1 MKIYIIN
8 LKRRLDRKK
17 YMLNQLEEYGITN
30 FEFIDAVDG
39 DELTDFQIKKECNF
53 KKMKRIS
60 RLLTKNEIACALSH
74 QKVYKRIIS
83 ENDNRA
89 IILEDDTILS
99 DTFNKIANLDGSI
112 YKNIDIFF
120 LHYFTSN
127 IDGEKTKTYPYEKI
141 GKRKIQNGL
150 VSRCY
155 FKNEPI
161 DLEGEIFYKIDDISY
176 KIDFLN
182 SSAAYSPTIDTCK
195 KLLELNTPIIMQS
208 DYLWNYYHNFSLY
221 GSLEDVISCDFS
233 VSSSLETE
241 RKIYEHE
248 ETHSNTFLRRIN
260 SENFNI

>member
-8 LKRRLDRKK
+8 LKKHSDRKK
-17 YMLNQLEEYGITN
+17 NMINQLEGYGITN

-39 DELTDFQIKKECNF
+39 DELTDFQIKKECDL

-99 DTFNKIANLDGSI
+99 DKFKKIANLDESI
-112 YKNIDIFF
+112 HKNVDIFF
-120 LHYFTSN
+120 LYNSTSN
-127 IDGEKTKTYPYEKI
+127 IDGEKTKTYSYEKI

-155 FKNEPI
+155 FKNEFI
-161 DLEGEIFYKIDDISY
+161 NLEGEIFYKIDEISY

-182 SSAAYSPTIDTCK
+182 GAVAYSPTIDTCK

-208 DYLWNYYHNFSLY
+208 DYIWNYYYNFSLY
-221 GSLEDVISCDFS
+221 GLLENVVLCDFS
-233 VSSSLETE
+233 VPSSLEGE
-241 RKIYEHE
+241 RKIYEHKE
-248 ETHSNTFLRRIN
+248 PHSNAFLRRIN
-260 SENFNI
+260 HIFYNK

>member
-1 MKIYIIN
+1 MKTYIIN
-8 LKRRLDRKK
+8 LKRHSDRKK
-17 YMLNQLEEYGITN
+17 NMLNQLEKYGITN

-39 DELTDFQIKKECNF
+39 DELTDFQIKKECDF

-83 ENDNRA
+83 ENDNRV
-89 IILEDDTILS
+89 IILEDDAILS
-99 DTFNKIANLDGSI
+99 DEFKKIAKLDESI
-112 YKNIDIFF
+112 HKNVDIFF
-120 LHYFTSN
+120 LYHSTSN

-155 FKNEPI
+155 FKNESI

-182 SSAAYSPTIDTCK
+182 GAVAYSPTIDTCK

-221 GSLEDVISCDFS
+221 GLLENVISCDFS
-233 VSSSLETE
+233 VSSSLEKE

-248 ETHSNTFLRRIN
+248 ELHSKMFLKRTN
-260 SENFNI
+260 HKNFNI